1 MEIRVLRYFLAVA
14 REENMTKASEILH
27 LTQPTLS
34 RQIAGLEEE
43 MGVQLFIRG
52 SRKLTLT
59 EDGML
64 LRRRAEEI
72 IELVEKTERELA
84 EPDEETEGCVT
95 IGCGDLQ
102 AVQVL
107 ADIIR
112 SFQEK
117 YPRVVFDLY
126 TAAADSVKERMDR
139 GLTDIGVMLE
149 PVEME
154 KYRFIRL
161 EGSEH
166 WTVLLHPEDP
176 LAEKA
181 YVTPEDLAS
190 VPLILPCRMNVQN
203 ELAGWFGDYY
213 KNLSVRFTS
222 NLPANSAVMVKNR
235 LGCALVISGAAGMW
249 DKEQIICKPLS
260 PELTASSALVWRRM
274 APFGRAAG
282 KFIEYVK
289 NYFKTDKEEKTQE
302 KPWADFSSATGSP

>member
-1 MEIRVLRYFLAVA
+1 
-14 REENMTKASEILH
+14 
-27 LTQPTLS
+27 
-34 RQIAGLEEE
+34 
-43 MGVQLFIRG
+43 
-52 SRKLTLT
+52 
-59 EDGML
+59 ML

-112 SFQEK
+112 FFQEK

-126 TAAADSVKERMDR
+126 TAAADSVRSGWTGTYGYRRHAGAGGDGK
-139 GLTDIGVMLE
+139 I
-149 PVEME
+149 PV
-154 KYRFIRL
+154 YPAG
-161 EGSEH
+161 GSRH

-213 KNLSVRFTS
+213 KNLYVRFTS
-222 NLPANSAVMVKNR
+222 NLPANSAVMVKSEAGLCPGYQWGRRHVGQRADN
-235 LGCALVISGAAGMW
+235 LQAAVSGAYCFQRPGLEADGALW
-249 DKEQIICKPLS
+249 KSGRKVYRICEKLFQNGQGGKNARETMGGLFLCDREPLS
-260 PELTASSALVWRRM
+260 HEDCVAIYERSYR
-274 APFGRAAG
+274 
-282 KFIEYVK
+282 
-289 NYFKTDKEEKTQE
+289 
-302 KPWADFSSATGSP
+302 